1 MRGLRLHIP
10 MYLNIQYTYVFAR
23 VSARPTPLFLV
34 LVFLATCF
42 SLHVVGMNARAAA
55 GPIG

>member
-34 LVFLATCF
+34 LVFLPV
-42 SLHVVGMNARAAA
+42 LLVLVYM
-55 GPIG
+55 